1 MWSKCPSNMENPRRK
16 RLAHINLIPED
27 SNMFE
32 ALNKFMHLDKN
43 IWQKDAAVL
52 SSLWA
57 CYYCCSLMAG
67 DLK

>member
-1 MWSKCPSNMENPRRK
+1 MENPRRK

-43 IWQKDAAVL
+43 IWQKDAAVDQHGRWHMQK
-52 SSLWA
+52 SSVVCGLVIIA
-57 CYYCCSLMAG
+57 AV
-67 DLK
+67 